1 VTGVT
6 SDDVVVP
13 SRPDTFCDVPAL
25 RREQP
30 TAGPSLERATD
41 QGGRSIMFAALRS
54 TDDLASSS
62 DARLCVATTMFYA
75 VALVAPWHAGVAAI
89 GFMIA
94 IAGRRWH
101 LPDSPSP
108 AASAFVGVTALL
120 AVTAFLPLLLH
131 PVDDH
136 GVKLLAQFCLLP
148 VVAALCWLVPESRSL
163 TASLWAGVTAGAVFA
178 GAAAL
183 VQIAALDMSR
193 AVGTEGNAI
202 VFGDL
207 ALLMGAL
214 SVALV
219 GPAVAWSSR
228 LGPNA
233 ERHVA
238 LATTAA
244 AIGGAVASLLSGS
257 RGGWLAIAPLAAL
270 LVWNRLQASRDRGA
284 PSAPLTVGLRNHT
297 ARAAFAA
304 VALLAAVVIAQ
315 GMPLDRLGAGVDDIT
330 GYVTGDVADSSA
342 TAPAI
347 DPAGTT
353 IGARFEAWRAAA
365 DAAADHPF
373 LGIGWGNL
381 QPYFASQ
388 VATEGRHERIAE
400 FTHAHQQVLG
410 ALASGGIVAVA
421 AFAALVLV
429 PARHFRRAARSGD
442 PDRRAIGTAGLVVVV
457 AFVVF
462 GLTESIL
469 ENLVPIVFYAVT
481 VGLLSSQLRHPAHI
495 HDPQLAKVD

>member
-1 VTGVT
+1 LRLPGFESRPFRQSAGRRDAALDRVTGVT

-108 AASAFVGVTALL
+108 ASSAFVGVTALL

-183 VQIAALDMSR
+183 VQVAALDMSR

-342 TAPAI
+342 TAPASTR
-347 DPAGTT
+347 PAPPSAHVSRR
-353 IGARFEAWRAAA
+353 GARPPTLLRTTRSSGSAGGTSSPTSPVRSPPRDDMNASPSSRTPTSRCSAPGRAAA
-365 DAAADHPF
+365 S
-373 LGIGWGNL
+373 
-381 QPYFASQ
+381 SQ
-388 VATEGRHERIAE
+388 WLHSPRWCWFRHGTSAGRLAPATPTG
-400 FTHAHQQVLG
+400 V
-410 ALASGGIVAVA
+410 
-421 AFAALVLV
+421 
-429 PARHFRRAARSGD
+429 RSG
-442 PDRRAIGTAGLVVVV
+442 PPA
-457 AFVVF
+457 
-462 GLTESIL
+462 
-469 ENLVPIVFYAVT
+469 
-481 VGLLSSQLRHPAHI
+481 SSWSWPSSCSA
-495 HDPQLAKVD
+495 